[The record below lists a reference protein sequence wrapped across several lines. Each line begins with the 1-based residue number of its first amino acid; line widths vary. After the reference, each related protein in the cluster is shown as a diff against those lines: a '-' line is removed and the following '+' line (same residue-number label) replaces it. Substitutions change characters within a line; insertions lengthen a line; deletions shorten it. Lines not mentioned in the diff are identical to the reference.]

1 MLENETLLYNKL
13 QLIFPF
19 YIQLHNCLNW
29 VQFEKSLYL
38 FVVVFFIVASFSCT
52 FNLDVLTIYNFSQSF
67 DWEWFYIHFEI
78 MNILWDFYFSVSCLY
93 IIFNSLN
100 DISHCNIKE
109 WNVKV
114 ISYNYLIRIFFNS
127 VGRDAALLHGEEGY
141 PASWWPAPMQPH
153 RGKCRPALLQPDRR
167 LCGHR

>member
-100 DISHCNIKE
+100 DISHCNIIASNLR
-109 WNVKV
+109 NV
-114 ISYNYLIRIFFNS
+114 
-127 VGRDAALLHGEEGY
+127 
-141 PASWWPAPMQPH
+141 
-153 RGKCRPALLQPDRR
+153 
-167 LCGHR
+167 